1 MRAQDESGSGQNK
14 SRRAF
19 LLLLPLGVMA
29 GVFTSIAAAA
39 VRFLRPRVVVV
50 ATSNKWI
57 DVAPLTDLKGTQPLA
72 KKIVAEHIAGWAAVT
87 EEHSVYILP
96 AKNNQVLSAI
106 CPHEGCEVSWQSD
119 TNLFSCPCHES
130 YFAADGS
137 RIKGPALRGLDA
149 LPTRQREGKLQVQ
162 YQLFENNTA
171 DRITRG

>member
-1 MRAQDESGSGQNK
+1 MHSEDGSGSGPNK

-19 LLLLPLGVMA
+19 LLLVPLGVMA

-39 VRFLRPRVVVV
+39 VRFLRPRVI
-50 ATSNKWI
+50 AASNKWI
-57 DVAPLTDLKGTQPLA
+57 DVATLTDLKGTQPLA
-72 KKIVAEHIAGWAAVT
+72 RKIVAEHIAGWAAVT

-106 CPHEGCEVSWQSD
+106 CPHEGCEVSWQSE

-137 RIKGPALRGLDA
+137 PIKGPALRGLDE
-149 LPTRQREGKLQVQ
+149 LPTRQQEGKLQVQ

>member
-1 MRAQDESGSGQNK
+1 MHAENGSGSGPNK

-19 LLLLPLGVMA
+19 LLLLPLSVIA

-39 VRFLRPRVVVV
+39 ARFLRPRII
-50 ATSNKWI
+50 AASNKWI
-57 DVAPLTDLKGTQPLA
+57 DVAPLTDLRGTQPLA
-72 KKIVAEHIAGWAAVT
+72 KKIVAEHLAGWATVT

-149 LPTRQREGKLQVQ
+149 LPTRQQEGKLQVQ

-171 DRITRG
+171 DRITRE

>member
-1 MRAQDESGSGQNK
+1 VLR
-14 SRRAF
+14 
-19 LLLLPLGVMA
+19 
-29 GVFTSIAAAA
+29 TSPARDKINRGALFCSSYRWASWP
-39 VRFLRPRVVVV
+39 VYSHLLRPRVV
-50 ATSNKWI
+50 AASNNWI
-57 DVAPLTDLKGTQPLA
+57 DVAPLSDLKGTQPLA
-72 KKIVAEHIAGWAAVT
+72 RKIVAEHIAGWAAVT

-106 CPHEGCEVSWQSD
+106 CPHEGCEVSWQTD

-149 LPTRQREGKLQVQ
+149 LPTRQHEGKLQVQ

>member
-1 MRAQDESGSGQNK
+1 MHHEDGSGLGPKK

-19 LLLLPLGVMA
+19 LLLLPLAVMA

-39 VRFLRPRVVVV
+39 VRFLRPRVI
-50 ATSNKWI
+50 AASNKWI

-72 KKIVAEHIAGWAAVT
+72 KKIVAEHIGGWAAVT

-149 LPTRQREGKLQVQ
+149 LPTRQREGKLQIQ

>member
-1 MRAQDESGSGQNK
+1 MHAEGGSSSGPNK

-39 VRFLRPRVVVV
+39 VRFLRPRVF
-50 ATSNKWI
+50 AASNKWI
-57 DVAPLTDLKGTQPLA
+57 DVAPLTDLSGTQPLP
-72 KKIVAEHIAGWAAVT
+72 KKIVAEYIAGWATVT

-96 AKNNQVLSAI
+96 AKNNQVLSSI
-106 CPHEGCEVSWQSD
+106 CPHQGCEVAWQAD

-149 LPTRQREGKLQVQ
+149 LPTRQQEGKLQVQ

>member
-1 MRAQDESGSGQNK
+1 MHHEDRSGLGPNK

-39 VRFLRPRVVVV
+39 VRFLRPRVI
-50 ATSNKWI
+50 AASNKWI

-72 KKIVAEHIAGWAAVT
+72 RKIVAEHIAGWATVT

-96 AKNNQVLSAI
+96 ANNNQVLSAI

-130 YFAADGS
+130 YFASDGS
-137 RIKGPALRGLDA
+137 CMKGPALRGLDA
-149 LPTRQREGKLQVQ
+149 LPTRQQEGKLQVQ
-162 YQLFENNTA
+162 YRLFENNTA

>member
-39 VRFLRPRVVVV
+39 VRFLRPRVI
-50 ATSNKWI
+50 AASNKWI

-137 RIKGPALRGLDA
+137 RIKGPSLRGLDE
-149 LPTRQREGKLQVQ
+149 LTTRQQEGKLQVQ

>member
-39 VRFLRPRVVVV
+39 VRFLRPRVV

-130 YFAADGS
+130 YFAAAGS
-137 RIKGPALRGLDA
+137 RIKGPSLRGLDA
-149 LPTRQREGKLQVQ
+149 LPMRQQEGKLQVQ
-162 YQLFENNTA
+162 YQLFENN
-171 DRITRG
+171 

>member
-1 MRAQDESGSGQNK
+1 MRAQDGSGSGLNK

-19 LLLLPLGVMA
+19 LLLVPLGVMA

-39 VRFLRPRVVVV
+39 VRFLRPRVI
-50 ATSNKWI
+50 AASNKWI

-72 KKIVAEHIAGWAAVT
+72 RKIVAEHIAGWAAVT

-137 RIKGPALRGLDA
+137 RIKGPCLRGLDE
-149 LPTRQREGKLQVQ
+149 LPTRQQEGKLQIQ